1 MTKEWVAPYE
11 EKSAFNLLD
20 EAYRIEVCFV
30 TYAFYGIRLSEK
42 GVLCLL
48 KISFENFFSQFA

>member
-11 EKSAFNLLD
+11 EKNAFNLLD

-30 TYAFYGIRLSEK
+30 TLAFYGIRSSEK
-42 GVLCLL
+42 GLLCLL
-48 KISFENFFSQFA
+48 KISFDCFFPQFA